1 MIETNEPK
9 DGDFIAYIEHLQKQ
23 QAARLVA
30 DRHRADTGAPA
41 LAQVTKD
48 GGLFERSEQREQRGK
63 STTAEPQRVA
73 RERFRQSAAPLAKL
87 VGAVLPLLVGALVGL
102 HWLIAGSGALP
113 LVIAVVLLIYGA
125 RRVSR
130 ALQGF
135 TAAEQAQAS
144 ALIAQLVARAGK
156 R

>member
-9 DGDFIAYIEHLQKQ
+9 DGDFIAYIAHLQKQ

-30 DRHRADTGAPA
+30 DRHQADTGATAPV
-41 LAQVTKD
+41 QVTKD
-48 GGLFERSEQREQRGK
+48 GGLFEQRDQRDQ
-63 STTAEPQRVA
+63 STAAEAQRVA
-73 RERFRQSAAPLAKL
+73 RERFRQSAAPLAQL

-102 HWLIAGSGALP
+102 YWLIAGSGAWP

-135 TAAEQAQAS
+135 NAAEQARAS
-144 ALIAQLVARAGK
+144 ALIAQMFARSGK

>member
-41 LAQVTKD
+41 PAQVTKD
-48 GGLFERSEQREQRGK
+48 GGAFEQREQRGK
-63 STTAEPQRVA
+63 STTAEAQRVA
-73 RERFRQSAAPLAKL
+73 RERFRQSAAPLGKL
-87 VGAVLPLLVGALVGL
+87 VGAVLLLLVGALVGL